1 MESKLIEKIR
11 LYFNNRSEV
20 IAVYL
25 FGSYAKGRQ
34 QMGSDIDLAILISQN
49 YISRQNELRRQYII
63 DLSRILRKDLHL
75 VIMNSAGEDILA
87 QIYKYGQCILNQN
100 PDLLARFKMITYA
113 MIADF
118 AFYKNLMKKG
128 FTRRIYREKQWLIR
142 MSF

>member
-128 FTRRIYREKQWLIR
+128 FTRRIYREKQ
-142 MSF
+142 

>member
-34 QMGSDIDLAILISQN
+34 QMDSDIDLAILISQN

-87 QIYKYGQCILNQN
+87 QIFKYGQCILNQN
-100 PDLLARFKMITYA
+100 SDLLARFKMITYA
-113 MIADF
+113 MIVDF
-118 AFYKNLMKKG
+118 AFYKNIMKKG
-128 FTRRIYREKQWLIR
+128 FTRRIYREKQ
-142 MSF
+142 